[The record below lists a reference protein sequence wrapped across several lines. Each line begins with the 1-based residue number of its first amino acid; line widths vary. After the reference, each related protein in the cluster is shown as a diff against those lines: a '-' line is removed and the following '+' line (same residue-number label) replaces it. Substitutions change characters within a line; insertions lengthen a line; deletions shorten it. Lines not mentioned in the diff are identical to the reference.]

1 MSKNFTKYKY
11 QGNNLGK
18 GKLVQAIVADYCKD
32 NPSLSKEELSELF
45 PDSLQGSIGVF
56 SSIEEA
62 EGKFKGKRHYVKS
75 PIRLSNA
82 TVAVCNQWG
91 IGNIASFIDH
101 VQGMGFEVQEINEPA
116 DVDVVS
122 LLTDDQHQ
130 ELLGEIQDK
139 INERGLFSVYVKNAG
154 GQLRYVFLDIE
165 RDPNDSDCWYFVAK
179 LEVAG
184 ASALV
189 ADDEESILDYIEG
202 ISDDLDDQY
211 PAVGLDPEDMSDLLV
226 RVIPAE

>member
-1 MSKNFTKYKY
+1 MRRSFVCLTSLALGVCGLAQADLNDGLIAYYPFNGNANDES
-11 QGNNLGK
+11 GNNNHFTVRG
-18 GKLVQAIVADYCKD
+18 AP
-32 NPSLSKEELSELF
+32 N
-45 PDSLQGSIGVF
+45 
-56 SSIEEA
+56 
-62 EGKFKGKRHYVKS
+62 YVKS

-116 DVDVVS
+116 DVDVVN

-139 INERGLFSVYVKNAG
+139 INERGLLSVYVKNAG

-211 PAVGLDPEDMSDLLV
+211 PAVGFDPEDMSDLLV

>member
-1 MSKNFTKYKY
+1 MASYTKYEY
-11 QGNNLGK
+11 QGRILGK
-18 GKLVQAIVADYCKD
+18 SRLVQAVVEDYCK
-32 NPSLSKEELSELF
+32 NNLSVSIEEFEELF
-45 PDSLQGSIGVF
+45 PKSLQGSIGVV

-62 EGKFKGKRHYVKS
+62 EGKYKGKRHYVKS

-82 TVAVCNQWG
+82 VVAVCNQWG

-101 VQGMGFEVQEINEPA
+101 VQGMGFEVQEINERA

-122 LLTDDQHQ
+122 LLTDDRHQ